1 MALILKRLPMAWSIA
16 PVIGSTNVANS
27 VEYYCEQLGF
37 QNPNGI
43 FRPEGEETPGVYAII
58 TRDNINL
65 HIQIRRRE
73 LHPDDRELIESDVY
87 IYVDDVDPLFKEFN
101 GRGATIARRITD
113 GPNYGLRDF
122 VIEDLDQNRLIFGS
136 PITNE

>member
-1 MALILKRLPMAWSIA
+1 MVWSIA
-16 PVIGSTNVANS
+16 PVLGSKNVANS
-27 VEYYCEQLGF
+27 VEYYCERLGF

-43 FRPEGEETPGVYAII
+43 FRPEDHENSGVYAII
-58 TRDNINL
+58 TRDNIDL

-73 LHPDDRELIESDVY
+73 LYPDDRERIESDVY

-101 GRGATIARRITD
+101 ERGATMVRHITD
-113 GPNYGLRDF
+113 GPNYELRDF

>member
-1 MALILKRLPMAWSIA
+1 MVWSVA
-16 PVIGSTNVANS
+16 PVLGAKSVADS
-27 VEYYCEQLGF
+27 VEYYCQKLGF

-43 FRPEGEETPGVYAII
+43 FKPGGHEDQGVYAIL
-58 TRDNINL
+58 TRDSIDL

-73 LHPDDRELIESDVY
+73 LYLTQRERIESDVY
-87 IYVDDVDPLFKEFN
+87 LYVEDVDLLFTEFDE
-101 GRGATIARRITD
+101 RGAKIVRSITD

-136 PITNE
+136 PITTE

>member
-1 MALILKRLPMAWSIA
+1 MAWSIA

-58 TRDNINL
+58 TRNNINL
-65 HIQIRRRE
+65 HIRIRRRE
-73 LHPDDRELIESDVY
+73 LYPDDRELIESDVY

>member
-1 MALILKRLPMAWSIA
+1 MAWSIA
-16 PVIGSTNVANS
+16 PVLGSKNVANS

-43 FRPEGEETPGVYAII
+43 FRPEGHENPGVYAII

-73 LHPDDRELIESDVY
+73 LYPDDRERVESDVY

-101 GRGATIARRITD
+101 ERGATIVRRITN

-122 VIEDLDQNRLIFGS
+122 VIEDLDQNRFIFGS
-136 PITNE
+136 PLTNE